1 MRKLTLGM
9 AAVAVLAS
17 SPVLAGTQTS
27 DMNVVLNVSNTC
39 SLTVND
45 VNFGNVTD
53 FSALP
58 LTVNTTNSIKCTP
71 GANALVTVSNGG
83 NVNGTQ
89 RRLKSGTNFIDY
101 NVTDSTGT
109 AWAPAGLNFTGT
121 GNDASLGMR
130 VTLPVQASKPAG
142 SYNDVVSITVTY

>member
-17 SPVLAGTQTS
+17 SPVLAGTQSS
-27 DMNVVLNVSNTC
+27 DMNVVLNVTDTC

-45 VNFGNVTD
+45 VNFGNLTD

-58 LTVNTTNSIKCTP
+58 LTVNTTNTIKCTP
-71 GANALVTVSNGG
+71 GANALVTVTNGT

-109 AWAPAGLNFTGT
+109 AWAAAGLNFTGN
-121 GNDASLGMR
+121 GNDAPLGMR

-142 SYNDVVSITVTY
+142 NYTDVVSITVTY